1 MLAPAAAIFAPTF
14 TFVGSTGIGSRT
26 ETGNLTKKSAFDTG
40 SAASSGTRIASD
52 VETSFWAPTES
63 K

>member
-14 TFVGSTGIGSRT
+14 TFVGSTGFGSRT
-26 ETGNLTKKSAFDTG
+26 ETGNVTKKSAFATG

-52 VETSFWAPTES
+52 VETSF
-63 K
+63 